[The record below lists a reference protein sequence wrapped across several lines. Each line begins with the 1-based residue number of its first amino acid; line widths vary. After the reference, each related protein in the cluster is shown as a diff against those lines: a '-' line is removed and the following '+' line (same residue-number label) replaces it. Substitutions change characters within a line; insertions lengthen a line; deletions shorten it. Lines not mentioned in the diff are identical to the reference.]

1 VSKLTQKLILSSSPH
16 ASGPESVP
24 RIMYVVVLALLPAV
38 VAAILFFGMKALAV
52 MLVAVVAAVVVEA
65 LILML
70 RGESAKRA
78 WRRALDG
85 SALIT
90 GLLLALNLPA
100 NSPPWMVVIGVVI
113 AIGVGKHVFGG
124 LGNNI
129 FNPALVGR
137 VFLLISFPALMST
150 WMKVPEAGTE
160 RWNAPFESLDSLTGK
175 VEGVEAFTEATP
187 LGLIKTQKNAALGVK
202 ETQARYGRDIKSF
215 LPLLIGKRGGSLG
228 ETSVLALLIGAIFM
242 FWRGVIRW
250 HIPLSFIGATLAV
263 TGMMWLIDPSIYL
276 NPIYHLLTG
285 GLIIGA
291 FFMATDMVTSP
302 VSPMGMIVFGAGAG
316 ILTAVIRLWGSFPE
330 GVSFAILIMNGL
342 VPLIDQKFHPR
353 RFGVGP
359 EPGNKT
365 TQEAHNG

>member
-1 VSKLTQKLILSSSPH
+1 MKNKPILSSSPH
-16 ASGPESVP
+16 VSGPESVP

-38 VAAILFFGMKALAV
+38 IAAVLFFGMKALAV
-52 MLVAVVAAVVVEA
+52 VLVAVVAAIGAEA

-70 RGESAKRA
+70 RGESAARA
-78 WRRALDG
+78 WRRSLDG

-100 NSPPWMVVIGVVI
+100 NSPPWMVVIGVLV

-124 LGNNI
+124 IGNNI

-150 WMKVPEAGTE
+150 WMKVPEAGSE

-187 LGLIKTQKNAALGVK
+187 LGLIKTQKTPAMGVQ
-202 ETQARYGRDIKSF
+202 ETHARYGRSLDSF
-215 LPLLIGKRGGSLG
+215 MPLLIGKRGGSLG

-250 HIPLSFIGATLAV
+250 HIPVSFIGATFLV
-263 TGMMWLIDPSIYL
+263 TGVMWLINPSIYL
-276 NPIYHLLTG
+276 NPVYHVLTG

-302 VSPMGMIVFGAGAG
+302 VSSLGMIVFGAGAG
-316 ILTAVIRLWGSFPE
+316 VLTAVIRLWGSFPE

-342 VPLIDQKFHPR
+342 VPLIDQKIQPR
-353 RFGVGP
+353 RFGAGVDLEG
-359 EPGNKT
+359 KKRK
-365 TQEAHNG
+365 EAQNG